1 MTLTWAGSKHRLS
14 RHVQM
19 GNVKTL
25 PRFFHDLDPTLDLVP
40 ANTCDRSICSF
51 TAKRR
56 AQLRVIGENTGMN
69 PSKIPDGEAHVPARQ
84 ALYLQRSMEPF
95 HELVAEGSDFSALPA
110 RSLGAEI
117 VVADGVPEATQTK
130 EDKKPTPAK
139 SGSRQVPNSFSPLAF
154 HAEAPLY
161 IPGAKTRIPAA
172 PVTCERICGS
182 T

>member
-1 MTLTWAGSKHRLS
+1 
-14 RHVQM
+14 
-19 GNVKTL
+19 
-25 PRFFHDLDPTLDLVP
+25 
-40 ANTCDRSICSF
+40 
-51 TAKRR
+51 
-56 AQLRVIGENTGMN
+56 MN
-69 PSKIPDGEAHVPARQ
+69 PSKIPYGEAHVPARQ
-84 ALYLQRSMEPF
+84 ALSLQRSMEPF
-95 HELVAEGSDFSALPA
+95 HELVAEGSDFSVLPA

>member
-1 MTLTWAGSKHRLS
+1 MDPS
-14 RHVQM
+14 
-19 GNVKTL
+19 
-25 PRFFHDLDPTLDLVP
+25 LDP
-40 ANTCDRSICSF
+40 RSTNLGGCVNWRL

-84 ALYLQRSMEPF
+84 ALSLQRSMEPF
-95 HELVAEGSDFSALPA
+95 HELVAEGSDFSVLPA

-139 SGSRQVPNSFSPLAF
+139 SGSRQVPNSFSPVGF
-154 HAEAPLY
+154 HADASLY
-161 IPGAKTRIPAA
+161 IPVPRLGFQQRP
-172 PVTCERICGS
+172 
-182 T
+182 